1 MSNTDIT
8 QHLDAFRSLAHRHL
22 ERGSIE
28 GLAALKQTLEM
39 DDKTFAELLKP
50 LLITETP
57 TVKPEKQPLQSIDD
71 NLINKAINVNK
82 VINTMTKPKHNP
94 IACPTKPENTRYIVR
109 LTVSPTNFLGFA
121 LQNAE
126 TGNLDYEGAFG
137 QMFANDL
144 KPGDVITLNRTP
156 RPGLKDL
163 DYVKKGFNPSVAN
176 EYPFL
181 EDQPVGFNPATGSF
195 YVDIPAQENTDAF
208 RYYLSNEVVD
218 KLDQRLG
225 YADFREGCLV
235 TGFVISK
242 THFHITYVKQRP
254 FNSII
259 QSSK

>member
-1 MSNTDIT
+1 MSDTPIA
-8 QHLDAFRSLAHRHL
+8 QHLDAFRNLARRHL
-22 ERGSIE
+22 EKGSIE

-39 DDKTFAELLKP
+39 DNETFADLLKP
-50 LLITETP
+50 LLVTKEP
-57 TVKPEKQPLQSIDD
+57 TVEPQKQPSGLTS
-71 NLINKAINVNK
+71 APV
-82 VINTMTKPKHNP
+82 VATKPKRKP
-94 IACPTKPENTRYIVR
+94 IATLNKPGSTRYVVR
-109 LTVSPTNFLGFA
+109 LTVSPTNFLGVG
-121 LQNAE
+121 LENVD
-126 TGNLDYEGAFG
+126 TGDLDYKGTFG
-137 QMFANDL
+137 QLFDNGL

-156 RPGLKDL
+156 QHGLNNL
-163 DYVKKGFNPSVAN
+163 DYVKAGFDPDVAN

-181 EDQPVGFNPATGSF
+181 ENQPVGFNPKTGSF

-254 FNSII
+254 FHSII

>member
-1 MSNTDIT
+1 MSDISIT
-8 QHLDAFRSLAHRHL
+8 QHIDAFRNLARRHL
-22 ERGSIE
+22 EKGSVD

-50 LLITETP
+50 LLVSETP
-57 TVKPEKQPLQSIDD
+57 AVQLQKQQTNPIDD
-71 NLINKAINVNK
+71 NLINE
-82 VINTMTKPKHNP
+82 VINAMPKPPVQPVVRPIKPK
-94 IACPTKPENTRYIVR
+94 NTRYVVR
-109 LTVSPTNFLGFA
+109 LTVSPTNFLGVG
-121 LQNAE
+121 LENTN
-126 TGNLDYEGAFG
+126 TGDLEYKGTFG
-137 QMFANDL
+137 QLFDNGL
-144 KPGDVITLNRTP
+144 KPGDVIVLNRTP
-156 RPGLKDL
+156 QHGLNNL
-163 DYVKKGFNPSVAN
+163 DYVKVGFDPDVAN

-181 EDQPVGFNPATGSF
+181 EDQPVGFNPKTGCF

-254 FNSII
+254 FNSIF

>member
-1 MSNTDIT
+1 MSDISIT
-8 QHLDAFRSLAHRHL
+8 QHLDAFRNLARRHL
-22 ERGSIE
+22 EKGSVD

-50 LLITETP
+50 LLVSETP
-57 TVKPEKQPLQSIDD
+57 AIQPQKQQTNPIDD
-71 NLINKAINVNK
+71 KLISE
-82 VINTMTKPKHNP
+82 VISTLPKPP
-94 IACPTKPENTRYIVR
+94 VQPVVRPTKPENTRYVVR
-109 LTVSPTNFLGFA
+109 LTVSPTNFLGVG
-121 LQNAE
+121 LENTD
-126 TGNLDYEGAFG
+126 TGDLDYKGTFG
-137 QMFANDL
+137 QLFDNSL
-144 KPGDVITLNRTP
+144 KPGDMIVLNRTP
-156 RPGLKDL
+156 QHGPNNL
-163 DYVKKGFNPSVAN
+163 DYIKVGFDPDVAN

-181 EDQPVGFNPATGSF
+181 KDQPVGFNPKTGCF

-254 FNSII
+254 FHSII

>member
-1 MSNTDIT
+1 MSDISIT
-8 QHLDAFRSLAHRHL
+8 QHIDAFRNLAHRHL
-22 ERGSIE
+22 EKGSIE

-50 LLITETP
+50 LLAVETP
-57 TVKPEKQPLQSIDD
+57 TIQPQKQLPGLKSDSQTIASVPKPSTQPFVRPI
-71 NLINKAINVNK
+71 
-82 VINTMTKPKHNP
+82 KPKN
-94 IACPTKPENTRYIVR
+94 NRYVVR
-109 LTVSPTNFLGFA
+109 LTVSPTNFLSVG
-121 LQNAE
+121 LENTD
-126 TGNLDYEGAFG
+126 TGDLDYKGTFG
-137 QMFANDL
+137 QLFDNGL
-144 KPGDVITLNRTP
+144 KPGDVITLNHTP
-156 RPGLKDL
+156 RHGLNNL
-163 DYVKKGFNPSVAN
+163 DYVKVGFDPDVAN

-181 EDQPVGFNPATGSF
+181 EDQPVGFNPKTGCF

-254 FNSII
+254 FHSII

>member
-1 MSNTDIT
+1 MSSIDIT
-8 QHLDAFRSLAHRHL
+8 QHIDAFRNLARRHL
-22 ERGSIE
+22 ERGSVD

-50 LLITETP
+50 LLVVDAPI
-57 TVKPEKQPLQSIDD
+57 VKSEKQPLQSIDD
-71 NLINKAINVNK
+71 NLINE
-82 VINTMTKPKHNP
+82 VINAMPKPERKPVAILNNNRS
-94 IACPTKPENTRYIVR
+94 TKPENARYVVR
-109 LTVSPTNFLGFA
+109 LTVSPTNFLSVG
-121 LQNAE
+121 LENAD
-126 TGNLDYEGAFG
+126 TGDLDYKGTFG
-137 QMFANDL
+137 QLFDNGL
-144 KPGDVITLNRTP
+144 KPGDVIVLNRTP
-156 RPGLKDL
+156 QHGLNNL
-163 DYVKKGFNPSVAN
+163 DYVKVGFDPDVAN

-181 EDQPVGFNPATGSF
+181 EDQPVGFNPKTGCF

-218 KLDQRLG
+218 KLDSRLG

-242 THFHITYVKQRP
+242 THFHITYVKARP

>member
-1 MSNTDIT
+1 MSDISIT
-8 QHLDAFRSLAHRHL
+8 QHIDAFRNLARRHL
-22 ERGSIE
+22 EKGSVD
-28 GLAALKQTLEM
+28 GLASLKQTLEM

-50 LLITETP
+50 LLVSETP
-57 TVKPEKQPLQSIDD
+57 AVQPQKQQTNPIDDKLISEVISALPKPPVQPVVRPVKPK
-71 NLINKAINVNK
+71 NN
-82 VINTMTKPKHNP
+82 
-94 IACPTKPENTRYIVR
+94 RYIVR
-109 LTVSPTNFLGFA
+109 LTVSPTNFLGVG
-121 LQNAE
+121 LENTD
-126 TGNLDYEGAFG
+126 TGDLEYKGTFG
-137 QMFANDL
+137 QLFDNGL
-144 KPGDVITLNRTP
+144 KPGDVIVLNRTP
-156 RPGLKDL
+156 HHGLNNL
-163 DYVKKGFNPSVAN
+163 DYVKVGFDPDVAN

-181 EDQPVGFNPATGSF
+181 EDQPVGFNPKTGCF

-254 FNSII
+254 FHSII

>member
-1 MSNTDIT
+1 MSDISIT
-8 QHLDAFRSLAHRHL
+8 QHLDAFRNLARRHL
-22 ERGSIE
+22 EKGSVD

-50 LLITETP
+50 LLVSETP
-57 TVKPEKQPLQSIDD
+57 AIQPQKQQTNPIDD
-71 NLINKAINVNK
+71 NLINE
-82 VINTMTKPKHNP
+82 VINAMPKPPVQPVVRPVKPKN
-94 IACPTKPENTRYIVR
+94 NRYVVR
-109 LTVSPTNFLGFA
+109 LTVSPTNFLGVG
-121 LQNAE
+121 LE
-126 TGNLDYEGAFG
+126 STDTGDLDYKGTFG
-137 QMFANDL
+137 QLFDNGL
-144 KPGDVITLNRTP
+144 KPGDVIVLNRTP
-156 RPGLKDL
+156 QHGLNNL
-163 DYVKKGFNPSVAN
+163 DYVKVGFDPDVAN

-181 EDQPVGFNPATGSF
+181 EDQSVGFNPKTGCF

-254 FNSII
+254 FHSII
-259 QSSK
+259 QPSK

>member
-1 MSNTDIT
+1 MSDISIT
-8 QHLDAFRSLAHRHL
+8 QHLDAFRNLARRHL
-22 ERGSIE
+22 EKGSVE

-39 DDKTFAELLKP
+39 DDKTFAGLIKP
-50 LLITETP
+50 LLVVEAP
-57 TVKPEKQPLQSIDD
+57 TVTQQKQPQALKSDSQAINHVPKPERK
-71 NLINKAINVNK
+71 
-82 VINTMTKPKHNP
+82 P
-94 IACPTKPENTRYIVR
+94 IAILNNTKPENNRYVVR
-109 LTVSPTNFLGFA
+109 LMVSPTSFLSVG
-121 LQNAE
+121 LENAD
-126 TGNLDYEGAFG
+126 TGDLEYKGTFG
-137 QMFANDL
+137 QLFDNGL
-144 KPGDVITLNRTP
+144 KPGDVIVLNRTP
-156 RPGLKDL
+156 QHGLNNL
-163 DYVKKGFNPSVAN
+163 DYVKVGFEENVAN

-181 EDQPVGFNPATGSF
+181 EDQPVGFNPKTGCF

-254 FNSII
+254 FHSII

>member
-1 MSNTDIT
+1 MLNTYIT
-8 QHLDAFRSLAHRHL
+8 QHVDAFRNLARRHL
-22 ERGSIE
+22 EHGSIE

-39 DDKTFAELLKP
+39 DNETFADLLKP
-50 LLITETP
+50 LLVTKEP
-57 TVKPEKQPLQSIDD
+57 TVEPQKQPSGLTS
-71 NLINKAINVNK
+71 APV
-82 VINTMTKPKHNP
+82 VATKPKRKP
-94 IACPTKPENTRYIVR
+94 IATPNKPGSTRYIVR
-109 LTVSPTNFLGFA
+109 LTVSPTNFLGVG
-121 LQNAE
+121 LENVD
-126 TGNLDYEGAFG
+126 TGEYDYKGNFG
-137 QMFANDL
+137 QLFDNGL
-144 KPGDVITLNRTP
+144 KPGDVITLNHTP
-156 RPGLKDL
+156 RHGLNNL
-163 DYVKKGFNPSVAN
+163 DYTKVGFDPDVAN

-181 EDQPVGFNPATGSF
+181 EDQPVGFNPKTGCF

-254 FNSII
+254 FHSII

>member
-1 MSNTDIT
+1 MSNISIT
-8 QHLDAFRSLAHRHL
+8 QHLDAFRNLARRHL
-22 ERGSIE
+22 EKGSVD
-28 GLAALKQTLEM
+28 GLASLKQTLEM

-50 LLITETP
+50 LLVTETP
-57 TVKPEKQPLQSIDD
+57 AVQPQKQQTNPIDDKLISEVISTLPKPPVQPVVRPVKPK
-71 NLINKAINVNK
+71 
-82 VINTMTKPKHNP
+82 
-94 IACPTKPENTRYIVR
+94 NTRYVVR
-109 LTVSPTNFLGFA
+109 LTVSPTNFLGVG
-121 LQNAE
+121 LENTD
-126 TGNLDYEGAFG
+126 TGDLDYKGTFG
-137 QMFANDL
+137 QLFDNGL

-156 RPGLKDL
+156 QHGLNNL
-163 DYVKKGFNPSVAN
+163 DYVKVGFDPDVAN

-181 EDQPVGFNPATGSF
+181 EDQSVGFNPKTGCF

-254 FNSII
+254 FHSII